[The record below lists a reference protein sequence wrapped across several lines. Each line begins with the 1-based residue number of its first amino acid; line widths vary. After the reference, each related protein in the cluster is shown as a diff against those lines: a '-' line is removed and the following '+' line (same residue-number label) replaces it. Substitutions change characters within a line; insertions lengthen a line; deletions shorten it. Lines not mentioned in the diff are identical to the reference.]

1 MLIGTCYFKIYADD
15 VIRKW
20 QMKMDIYCYINA
32 EIVNS
37 LLMTDDQ
44 TVIANILESLQR
56 ALI

>member
-1 MLIGTCYFKIYADD
+1 MLIGTCYFKIYTDD
-15 VIRKW
+15 VIRQW
-20 QMKMDIYCYINA
+20 QMEMDIYCYINA

-44 TVIANILESLQR
+44 IVIANILESLQR